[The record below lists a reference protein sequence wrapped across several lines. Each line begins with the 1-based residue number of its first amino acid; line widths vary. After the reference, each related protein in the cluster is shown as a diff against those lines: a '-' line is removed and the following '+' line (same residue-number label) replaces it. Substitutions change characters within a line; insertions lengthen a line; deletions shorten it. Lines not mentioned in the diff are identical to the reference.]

1 MEFNL
6 KNVVFNVKFSD
17 ESVLDI
23 ELKSYYYF
31 NKQVV
36 MQFYKIFTYYD
47 DNIYFAD
54 YATPD
59 LYSPC
64 HICDHQ
70 IEALPSI
77 FNSEKR
83 CFQLYYLNKNDNSHH
98 CIELHYFDDK
108 FDIFGKYFREN
119 TEIVLK

>member
-1 MEFNL
+1 MELEFDNEL
-6 KNVVFNVKFSD
+6 FNVKFSN
-17 ESVLDI
+17 ESFQDI
-23 ELKSYYYF
+23 E
-31 NKQVV
+31 V
-36 MQFYKIFTYYD
+36 KIFKYNNNLYKHFTFYD
-47 DNIYFAD
+47 G
-54 YATPD
+54 D
-59 LYSPC
+59 LYMSFIKGDD
-64 HICDHQ
+64 HGYNHQ
-70 IEALPSI
+70 IEVLPSI